1 MQNPLFVKTNRF
13 KSSINRFLKQGSY
26 GKSKYKNIFGC
37 SVDFYK
43 SYIESQFKEGMSW
56 NNYGEWHID
65 HIKPLGLAK
74 TEKELKKLFH
84 YKNVQPLWANENRK
98 KGVKNI

>member
-1 MQNPLFVKTNRF
+1 
-13 KSSINRFLKQGSY
+13 
-26 GKSKYKNIFGC
+26 
-37 SVDFYK
+37 
-43 SYIESQFKEGMSW
+43 MSW
-56 NNYGEWHID
+56 NNHGEWHID

-74 TEKELKKLFH
+74 TENELKKLFH

>member
-1 MQNPLFVKTNRF
+1 MQNPLFMKTVSL
-13 KSSINRFLKQGSY
+13 KSTARRFLKQGSY

-37 SVDFYK
+37 SIEFYK
-43 SYIESQFKEGMSW
+43 SYIESQFKDGMSW
-56 NNYGEWHID
+56 NNHGEWHID

-74 TEKELKKLFH
+74 TERELKKLFH
-84 YKNVQPLWANENRK
+84 YKNVQPLWADENRK